1 MTNKTNEDYEMQRN
15 KQVSGLRSVLDY
27 LMGIVIIIIGVVI
40 ITKFMQDLTLVAF
53 GAVSILYGIWRLYKG
68 YKKNYFK

>member
-1 MTNKTNEDYEMQRN
+1 MNKTNEDYEIQRN
-15 KQVSGLRSVLDY
+15 KQVSGFRSVLDY
-27 LMGIVIIIIGVVI
+27 LMGIVIVIIGMVI
-40 ITKFMQDLTLVAF
+40 IAKFKQDLTLVVF